1 MIQTERKQEKTNQAW
16 NRVYTRLDNDGLI
29 PETNRQTTLRPALL
43 KWGMATAAVVALCIG
58 FSAIYLADKAPS
70 PAQALLTQ
78 QNKERS
84 TLVTTLEDGSIVYL
98 TEATS
103 LQYPEH
109 FATEKREVSLRG
121 DALFDIAGN
130 RQRPFLIET
139 EEVRVEVLG
148 TAFNVKTNG
157 TATPFELSVQRGLV
171 KVILKKDGQ
180 DIYVKAGETVTLLE
194 RKLHLRNT
202 PNSEQF
208 AGYTRNIRFKDERL
222 ADILRVINLQDK
234 SVQMLTSPGLGE
246 RKLTVT
252 FANESPETM
261 AELICMALNLKYA
274 REKNTFTISE

>member
-1 MIQTERKQEKTNQAW
+1 MIQTERNQERTNQAW
-16 NRVYTRLDNDGLI
+16 NRVYSRLNSDGLI
-29 PETNRQTTLRPALL
+29 PETNRPTTLRPTLL
-43 KWGMATAAVVALCIG
+43 KWSMATAAVVTLCVIL
-58 FSAIYLADKAPS
+58 STIYLAGKDSS
-70 PAQALLTQ
+70 PTQALLTQ

-98 TEATS
+98 AEATS

-109 FATEKREVSLRG
+109 FATEKREVSLQG

-171 KVILKKDGQ
+171 KVTLKKDGQ

-202 PNSEQF
+202 PNRELF
-208 AGYTRNIRFKDERL
+208 TGYTRNIRFKDERL
-222 ADILRVINLQDK
+222 ADILRVINLQDGT
-234 SVQMLTSPGLGE
+234 VQMLTSPKLGE

-261 AELICMALNLKYA
+261 AELICMALNLKFT

>member
-1 MIQTERKQEKTNQAW
+1 MIQTERNREKTDRAW

-29 PETNRQTTLRPALL
+29 PQTTDRTALHPAWL
-43 KWGMATAAVVALCIG
+43 KWGMATAAVVTLCIA
-58 FSAIYLADKAPS
+58 FSAIYLAGKSPS
-70 PAQALLTQ
+70 PTQALLTR
-78 QNKERS
+78 QNKEKS

-98 TEATS
+98 AEATS

-157 TATPFELSVQRGLV
+157 AATPFELSVQRGLV
-171 KVILKKDGQ
+171 KVTLKKDGQ

-202 PNSEQF
+202 PNREQF

-261 AELICMALNLKYA
+261 AELICMALNLKYT